1 MFIFTTLKTLN
12 TLVQLVLVT
21 LVTHLMLF
29 LIQVVLTFGL
39 ILNNVKIQDAFN
51 ITNMIVLNTR
61 LSTSLDMILKFN
73 SEQVSSAE
81 KSTKTLS
88 LSTKSKSLTKTLLK
102 SKRKWVKY
110 LSIPTLTVLSVL
122 LSQKWLLMDLTQC
135 SITLW
140 NKVLLIEISF
150 LSITVEK
157 MVDMTP
163 K

>member
-1 MFIFTTLKTLN
+1 MG
-12 TLVQLVLVT
+12 
-21 LVTHLMLF
+21 
-29 LIQVVLTFGL
+29 QVFVDVSFHIILLTF
-39 ILNNVKIQDAFN
+39 F
-51 ITNMIVLNTR
+51 
-61 LSTSLDMILKFN
+61 S
-73 SEQVSSAE
+73 
-81 KSTKTLS
+81 
-88 LSTKSKSLTKTLLK
+88 
-102 SKRKWVKY
+102 
-110 LSIPTLTVLSVL
+110 PTLTVLSVL